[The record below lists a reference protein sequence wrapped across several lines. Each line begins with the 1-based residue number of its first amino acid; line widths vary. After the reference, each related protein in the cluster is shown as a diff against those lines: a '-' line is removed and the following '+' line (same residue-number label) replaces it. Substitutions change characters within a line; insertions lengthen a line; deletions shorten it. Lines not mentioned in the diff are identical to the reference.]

1 MIKSNDMCVIID
13 ANVLGKF
20 LSEPEDED
28 CDPIYQWLRK
38 GGKIV
43 YSSGGQFGH
52 EIGASARGK
61 LSELASKGNAIF
73 IGAQEFQDIEA
84 SVKTDGLC
92 RSDDFHIL
100 ALAKFTR
107 ARVLYTKD
115 QKLIHDF
122 KNKDLID
129 KPRGRIYTS
138 KSNKDLLNRSVCRMQ

>member
-1 MIKSNDMCVIID
+1 MCVIID

-84 SVKTDGLC
+84 SVKADGLC
-92 RSDDFHIL
+92 RSDDFHTL

-107 ARVLYTKD
+107 ARLYTKD
-115 QKLIHDF
+115 RKLIHD
-122 KNKDLID
+122 NKDLID

-138 KSNKDLLNRSVCRMQ
+138 KSNKDLLNRSVCRVQ